1 MFRQKQITWVLWRG
15 TNLSKHDTG
24 QERPL
29 TVIMM
34 CRLLL
39 DGGPWWPHQEG
50 ALKPLYHDSTLM
62 DVQVAEG
69 QRRWRLESWRRGEDE
84 GWYEVHWG
92 LYTIVNTYKCCPLAV
107 STEPEVT
114 LACTKKLSFGQAI
127 SEAEWRPCVLN
138 FESRCLVMIRSQY
151 ETDCWWLNHYK
162 VVYDIKIFIKVRCV
176 IQSWWYT
183 QNKDI
188 IMVWKMKPAV
198 GPSLFSCFL

>member
-34 CRLLL
+34 CRLVL

-69 QRRWRLESWRRGEDE
+69 QGRWRLESWRRGEDE

-92 LYTIVNTYKCCPLAV
+92 LYTIVNTYKCCMLAL
-107 STEPEVT
+107 STEPGVT

-127 SEAEWRPCVLN
+127 SEAEWRPLWVEFWKAVSCDDLFPIWN
-138 FESRCLVMIRSQY
+138 GLSITEPLQSNLWYQNICLSKLDV
-151 ETDCWWLNHYK
+151 
-162 VVYDIKIFIKVRCV
+162 
-176 IQSWWYT
+176 
-183 QNKDI
+183 
-188 IMVWKMKPAV
+188 
-198 GPSLFSCFL
+198 